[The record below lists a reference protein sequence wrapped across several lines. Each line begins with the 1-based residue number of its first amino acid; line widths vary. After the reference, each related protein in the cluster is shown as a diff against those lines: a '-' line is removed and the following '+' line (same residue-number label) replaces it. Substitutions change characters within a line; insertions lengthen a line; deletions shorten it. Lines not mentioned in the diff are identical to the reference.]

1 MTNVVPYC
9 VRQNRALVEQVLQLG
24 QGVGTQSPKEKAGRR
39 PGPKVPHSPVTTAR
53 PRQGPRLQL
62 AKCWGLRAR
71 RGRSWFPGSHQ
82 RPSLR
87 EDPAAETETHRG
99 LLGRH
104 LETGATAADR
114 DSSSR
119 YLLPRSRAAS
129 EIYERPSSKC
139 HRDGTGKDAPF
150 YEVLHQVN

>member
-39 PGPKVPHSPVTTAR
+39 PGPKVPDSPVTTAR

-71 RGRSWFPGSHQ
+71 RGRSRVSRESPAPFPPRGPSSRDGNAPRAAGEAPGDGSDGR
-82 RPSLR
+82 RPEQLIALFT
-87 EDPAAETETHRG
+87 PTV
-99 LLGRH
+99 
-104 LETGATAADR
+104 
-114 DSSSR
+114 SSSQ
-119 YLLPRSRAAS
+119 
-129 EIYERPSSKC
+129 
-139 HRDGTGKDAPF
+139 RD
-150 YEVLHQVN
+150 L